1 MSVVLDASF
10 MMAFV
15 FDDEQTPELTE
26 RARQVLTN
34 GAVVPRHWQLEMA
47 NSVLMSVRRQRID
60 AAKAATILAQ
70 MARLEVSI
78 DLPDAM
84 AAWTVIYALA
94 EQHSLTLYD
103 AAYLE
108 LAMRRGLPLASL
120 DRALIAAAR
129 ASGVEVLTG

>member
-26 RARQVLTN
+26 RARRVLTN

-70 MARLEVSI
+70 LARLQVSI

-84 AAWTVIYALA
+84 AAWTVTYALA
-94 EQHSLTLYD
+94 EQHRLTLYD

-108 LAMRRGLPLASL
+108 LAIRRGLPLASL

-129 ASGVEVLTG
+129 ASDVEVLTG